1 MAITK
6 KILALLAQESKLNAN
21 EIVAKTGENE
31 TCVKTTLYYL
41 TKKNRVAREKVL
53 KTEAVR
59 VGPKNVYIYSL
70 PDVIPM

>member
-21 EIVAKTGENE
+21 EIVAKIGEKE

-41 TKKNRVAREKVL
+41 TKNNRVLREKVL

-70 PDVIPM
+70 PDAIPM